1 MRETRLHPRA
11 GRVPRLCGPLL
22 WSLLIGCAWSGL
34 LQAREPVKARSNRA
48 EAQALIDLAWAA
60 TDRDL
65 EIPALDT
72 ALQHLEQAVALDP
85 ENDALWV
92 ELAGDYF
99 FRGHQM
105 PAGSEAKIKS
115 RNAFFDKGYAAAQKA
130 LALRPSAGAHA
141 WAAAN
146 LGASKQYVNLISQAA
161 ILPEMRS
168 HLDWITKNQP
178 DYRYGLA
185 ARFWS
190 GILSRAP
197 DIILKMLGQDPE
209 EIFENLQQAAAAEP
223 RFLDNYFYLAELY
236 YSMKKKSQALDT
248 LAKAL
253 QASPDVFPQERGYN
267 RLTQKQARARWKEW
281 TKKEYPLR

>member
-1 MRETRLHPRA
+1 MSKARLHPGA
-11 GRVPRLCGPLL
+11 GRVHRLRGPLL

-34 LQAREPVKARSNRA
+34 LQAREPIKPKSLIP
-48 EAQALIDLAWAA
+48 EAQALIDRAGAA

-65 EIPALDT
+65 EIPSLDT

-99 FRGHQM
+99 FRGYQM
-105 PAGSEAKIKS
+105 PAGTEAAIKS
-115 RNAFFDKGYAAAQKA
+115 RNGFFDKGYAAAQKA
-130 LALRPSAGAHA
+130 LAIRPSAGAHA

-146 LGASKQYVNLISQAA
+146 LGASKQYTNLISQAA
-161 ILPEMRS
+161 ILPEMRL

-178 DYRYGLA
+178 DYKYGMA

-209 EIFENLQQAAAAEP
+209 EIFENLQQAVAAEP
-223 RFLDNYFYLAELY
+223 RFLDNYLYLAELY
-236 YSMKKKSQALDT
+236 YSMKKKGEALDM
-248 LAKAL
+248 LAQVL
-253 QASPDVFPQERGYN
+253 RASPDVFPQERGYN